1 MRASTHPMSTP
12 DNLSESIPSD
22 SSAPHAA
29 VELRGITKAYPGVVA
44 NDDIDLS
51 AYAGEVH
58 GLLGENGAGKSTLM
72 SVLSGMVQ
80 PDAGSIRINGG
91 EVVLS
96 SPRRA
101 LELGIGTVYQHLTL
115 VPTLT
120 VLENLMMGAGS
131 GRLDFGGSRARFDEL
146 VRTLGARID
155 ANALAST
162 LSLGELQQVEI
173 MKALWRRTRVLIL
186 DEPTSMLTPQ
196 GVVELQRVM
205 QRLKDSGIAIIFIT
219 HKLHEAIEIGDR
231 VSILKAGRR
240 VGGIDPA
247 ELRAETPERLKARII
262 DTMFGEGAAQLAGVA
277 EMEAHPDEGEHRRA
291 VSGEV
296 VLELIELSV
305 DGGDAEASVHGV
317 DLTVHRGEVLGVA
330 GVDGNGQRQLAQ
342 AIAGQRPVSSG
353 DIELEGR
360 SIRRLGVPDRQHR
373 GLRYV
378 TDDRLHEGTVRDMS
392 VAMNMVLKRIGERP
406 FWRRGAVREQEIT
419 AFAQDLTQRYE
430 VRTPSVQTN
439 VGTLSG
445 GNIQKVLVARE
456 QAFDPKLVVYNKPT
470 HGLDVKT
477 ASFVRSQIREQS
489 EHGIAV
495 IVISTEL
502 DELVALCDRIAVMS
516 GGRLTGVVDNG
527 RGAHARVG
535 ELMLA

>member
-1 MRASTHPMSTP
+1 MPRPDHLTAASNASETTP
-12 DNLSESIPSD
+12 ASPI
-22 SSAPHAA
+22 
-29 VELRGITKAYPGVVA
+29 VELRGITKAYPGVIA
-44 NDDIDLS
+44 NEDIDLS

-72 SVLSGMVQ
+72 SILSGMVQ
-80 PDAGSIRINGG
+80 PDCGSIRISGRD
-91 EVVLS
+91 VVLS
-96 SPRRA
+96 SPRHA
-101 LELGIGTVYQHLTL
+101 LALGIGTVYQHVTL

-120 VLENLMMGAGS
+120 VLENLMLGS
-131 GRLDFGGSRARFDEL
+131 ASVKLDFAGARARFDEL
-146 VRTLGARID
+146 VRTLGARIE
-155 ANALAST
+155 ANAVAST
-162 LSLGELQQVEI
+162 LSLGQLQQVEI
-173 MKALWRRTRVLIL
+173 MKALWRETRILIL

-219 HKLHEAIEIGDR
+219 HKLHEALEIGDR

-247 ELRAETPERLKARII
+247 ELRAQTPERLKAQII
-262 DTMFGEGAAQLAGVA
+262 DTMFGEGAAQLAGVV

-291 VSGEV
+291 VSSDV
-296 VLELIELSV
+296 VLQLAGYSV
-305 DGGDAEASVHGV
+305 DGGAGEAGVHDV
-317 DLTVHRGEVLGVA
+317 TLTVHRGEILGVA

-342 AIAGQRPVSSG
+342 AIAGQRPSSSG
-353 DIELEGR
+353 DIRLEGD
-360 SIRRLGVPDRQHR
+360 SIRKLGGPDRQRR

-378 TDDRLHEGTVRDMS
+378 TDDRMHEGTVRDMS

-406 FWRRGAVREQEIT
+406 FWRRGAIRDEEIR
-419 AFAQDLTQRYE
+419 AFARDLVQRYE
-430 VRTPSVQTN
+430 VRTPSVDAN
-439 VGTLSG
+439 IGTLSG
-445 GNIQKVLVARE
+445 GNIQKVLLARE

-477 ASFVRSQIREQS
+477 ASFVRSQIREQA
-489 EHGIAV
+489 EQGVTV

-516 GGRLTGVVDNG
+516 SGRLTGVVDNG
-527 RGAHARVG
+527 PGAHARVG